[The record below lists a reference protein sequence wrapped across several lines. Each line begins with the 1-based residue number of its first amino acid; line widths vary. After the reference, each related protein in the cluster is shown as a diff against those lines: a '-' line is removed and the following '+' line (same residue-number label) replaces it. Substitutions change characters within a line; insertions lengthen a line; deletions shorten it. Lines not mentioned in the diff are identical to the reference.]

1 MIDYEAQARRELLA
15 EDAAAF
21 QKRVEARAAKLQEA
35 DRQVAEGAVN
45 LRCDPAGHK
54 ARYDELVAR
63 QIALLARKA
72 WDHSAADDAEIDQLW
87 GHIFELD
94 KTGRRDGTLTEET
107 A

>member
-1 MIDYEAQARRELLA
+1 MIDYETQTRRELLA

-21 QKRVEARAAKLQEA
+21 QKWVEARAGKLQEA

-45 LRCDPAGHK
+45 LRCDPTGHK

-72 WDHSAADDAEIDQLW
+72 WDHSAADDAEIDHLW
-87 GHIFELD
+87 GHIFERD
-94 KTGRRDGTLTEET
+94 KMCQRDGTLTEKM